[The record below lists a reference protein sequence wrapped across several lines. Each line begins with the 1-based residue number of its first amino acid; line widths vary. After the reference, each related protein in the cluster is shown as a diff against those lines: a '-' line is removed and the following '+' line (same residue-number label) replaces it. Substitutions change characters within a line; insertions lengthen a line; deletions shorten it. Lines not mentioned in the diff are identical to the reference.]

1 METIKG
7 LTHEEVEEKIKQGKS
22 NKVKIKTNES
32 ILKILRKNIFTYFNF
47 IFLILTI
54 LLITSHSYRNL
65 TFLIIITIKELKLG
79 GDSSTGL
86 FRSYTEEIYKIDSL
100 YRKFSFE
107 YENLKEVQHQDILDV
122 FLANYKEKQR
132 Y

>member
-65 TFLIIITIKELKLG
+65 IIFRYYNNKYFNRNY
-79 GDSSTGL
+79 STNQVKNH
-86 FRSYTEEIYKIDSL
+86 FR
-100 YRKFSFE
+100 
-107 YENLKEVQHQDILDV
+107 
-122 FLANYKEKQR
+122 
-132 Y
+132 

>member
-54 LLITSHSYRNL
+54 LLIT
-65 TFLIIITIKELKLG
+65 
-79 GDSSTGL
+79 
-86 FRSYTEEIYKIDSL
+86 
-100 YRKFSFE
+100 
-107 YENLKEVQHQDILDV
+107 
-122 FLANYKEKQR
+122 
-132 Y
+132 